1 MQEELKKQHNEELL
15 DAIYKNSQMGINGI
29 KNIIDAVEDGS
40 LKHLLSKQQEKYT
53 EISQSCSQKALQNEI
68 ELKDVNP
75 FLKGMS
81 YTSIKMKS
89 MVDNS
94 TSHLADMLVQ
104 GTTMGVTDV
113 LKKQGENSLANEDIV
128 ELAKD
133 LQRAEE
139 EFVDSLKKFLVK

>member
-1 MQEELKKQHNEELL
+1 MQEELKKQHNQELL

-40 LKHLLSKQQEKYT
+40 LKHLLSKQQDKYI
-53 EISQSCSQKALQNEI
+53 EISQLCSQKALQNEI
-68 ELKDVNP
+68 EIKDVNP

-89 MVDNS
+89 MMDNS

-104 GTTMGVTDV
+104 GTTMGVTDT
-113 LKKQGENSLANEDIV
+113 LKKQSENSLANEDII

>member
-1 MQEELKKQHNEELL
+1 MQEDLKKQHNTELL

-29 KNIIDAVEDGS
+29 KNIIDAVEDG
-40 LKHLLSKQQEKYT
+40 KMRHLLLKQQDKYID
-53 EISQSCSQKALQNEI
+53 ISQSCSEKALQNDI

-89 MVDNS
+89 MMDNS

>member
-1 MQEELKKQHNEELL
+1 MQEELKKQHNEEMLN
-15 DAIYKNSQMGINGI
+15 AIYKNSQMGINGI
-29 KNIIDAVEDGS
+29 KNIIDSVEDGK
-40 LKHLLSKQQEKYT
+40 LRHLLSKQQEKYV
-53 EISQSCSQKALQNEI
+53 ELSQSCSQKALQNEI
-68 ELKDVNP
+68 ELKDVNI

-89 MVDNS
+89 MMDNS

-104 GTTMGVTDV
+104 GTTMGITDV
-113 LKKQGENSLANEDIV
+113 LKKQGENPLANEDIMN
-128 ELAKD
+128 LATD

>member
-1 MQEELKKQHNEELL
+1 MQEELKKQHNQELL

-40 LKHLLSKQQEKYT
+40 LKHLLSKQQDKYI
-53 EISQSCSQKALQNEI
+53 EISQLCSQKALQNEI
-68 ELKDVNP
+68 EIKDVNP

-89 MVDNS
+89 MMDNS
-94 TSHLADMLVQ
+94 TSHLADMLIQ
-104 GTTMGVTDV
+104 GTTMGVTDT
-113 LKKQGENSLANEDIV
+113 LKKQSENSLANEDII